1 MGVRCR
7 LAAVGDDLVPRRC
20 QQEMQIRRALGING
34 RRNSQIDTRS
44 SQPESGKWISATST
58 KSLIAI
64 NVTPRAL
71 RVNGVVVPRRGS
83 VGSQLEEGSMPL
95 L

>member
-1 MGVRCR
+1 MKY
-7 LAAVGDDLVPRRC
+7 
-20 QQEMQIRRALGING
+20 
-34 RRNSQIDTRS
+34 S
-44 SQPESGKWISATST
+44 SIPATST